1 MCWTCAGAK
10 LADVSAHRARH
21 YEKGA
26 AMPTVRPLTR
36 GDTIAGIG
44 FIVFFLGGVASSSP
58 PDSSASDA
66 KWIANYTGS
75 ANNWGH
81 VLSGIFLILAA
92 LSLAAFI
99 TGMWRRISSARPT
112 GATSPLPLVT
122 VGIASTLMAFGGILM
137 AYIAGSELGGK
148 YPLPS
153 ADLLRFSNGF
163 GFLVTGIPGMA
174 AVAFCIAVLA
184 AQARSA
190 GIFGPGLAIFSWIVA
205 AVLLLSFLFL
215 PIGALFVWIIV
226 CMITG
231 RRNTAVGATTTG
243 QVDARPVLHSDTIAS

>member
-1 MCWTCAGAK
+1 M
-10 LADVSAHRARH
+10 H
-21 YEKGA
+21 
-26 AMPTVRPLTR
+26 TVRPLTR

-58 PDSSASDA
+58 PDASASDA

-81 VLSGIFLILAA
+81 VLTGIFLILAA
-92 LSLAAFI
+92 LSLATFM
-99 TGMWRRISSARPT
+99 TGMWRRISSARPA
-112 GATSPLPLVT
+112 GATSPLPLVA

-137 AYIAGSELGGK
+137 AYVAGSELGGK

-163 GFLVTGIPGMA
+163 GFIVTGIPGMA

-184 AQARSA
+184 AQARIRRCLRAETGHLQLDRRRRLATELPVPADRRAVRLDHCLHDHRSPEHVGKCNHDRTSRGPTSA
-190 GIFGPGLAIFSWIVA
+190 S
-205 AVLLLSFLFL
+205 
-215 PIGALFVWIIV
+215 
-226 CMITG
+226 
-231 RRNTAVGATTTG
+231 
-243 QVDARPVLHSDTIAS
+243 